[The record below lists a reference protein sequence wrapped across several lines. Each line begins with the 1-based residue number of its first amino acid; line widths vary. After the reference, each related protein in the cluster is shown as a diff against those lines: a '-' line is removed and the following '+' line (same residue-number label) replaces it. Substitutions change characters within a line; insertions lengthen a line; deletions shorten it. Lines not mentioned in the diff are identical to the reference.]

1 LGFDRQG
8 IWIYDGWA
16 RHSRYQS
23 LVLYLGFG
31 ALTTLTNI
39 GAYYGL
45 TQLAG
50 LPYLAANLLAW
61 IISVSFAYATNHCFV
76 FRCKTRGWLPVFEQC
91 LAFFGGR
98 LLSGGLDMAIMFV
111 FIDVFA
117 CNDVFTKI
125 AANIA
130 VIIFN
135 YLFARY
141 VVFHNKRQGE
151 VLQ

>member
-1 LGFDRQG
+1 MQPIIALCSDAKPA
-8 IWIYDGWA
+8 DGCLFLSNAW
-16 RHSRYQS
+16 
-23 LVLYLGFG
+23 LF
-31 ALTTLTNI
+31 
-39 GAYYGL
+39 
-45 TQLAG
+45 
-50 LPYLAANLLAW
+50 LAAA
-61 IISVSFAYATNHCFV
+61 CC
-76 FRCKTRGWLPVFEQC
+76 R
-91 LAFFGGR
+91 
-98 LLSGGLDMAIMFV
+98 GGLDMAIMFV

>member
-1 LGFDRQG
+1 
-8 IWIYDGWA
+8 
-16 RHSRYQS
+16 
-23 LVLYLGFG
+23 
-31 ALTTLTNI
+31 
-39 GAYYGL
+39 
-45 TQLAG
+45 
-50 LPYLAANLLAW
+50 
-61 IISVSFAYATNHCFV
+61 
-76 FRCKTRGWLPVFEQC
+76 
-91 LAFFGGR
+91 
-98 LLSGGLDMAIMFV
+98 MAIMFV